1 MGLAPGRTHQ
11 NRPTIGATS
20 DRLIMFYRNRGKRA
34 FDLSVALAAA
44 LVLSPVLA
52 LLWLL
57 ARARIGDP
65 AFLRQ
70 ERPGW
75 RGRPF
80 TVLKFRTMTDARDP
94 AGNLLPDAKR
104 LTAFGRWL
112 RQTSLDELPELF
124 NVLKGDMSLV
134 GPRPLLMEYLPRY
147 TVEQARRHEVKPGIT
162 GWAQVNGRNAI
173 TWEEKFKL
181 DVWYVDHCSLW
192 LDLKILA
199 LTVLQVFQR
208 KGISAEGHATMPEF
222 VGEKDHSL

>member
-65 AFLRQ
+65 AFFRQ

-75 RGRPF
+75 RGGPF
-80 TVLKFRTMTDARDP
+80 RILKLRTMADVRDP

-112 RQTSLDELPELF
+112 RRTSLDELPEVF
-124 NVLKGDMSLV
+124 NVLKGDMSLLRLKFPILRSLRSLLWINCRILLRLPSFV
-134 GPRPLLMEYLPRY
+134 WLNPVSVPSMLGPSW
-147 TVEQARRHEVKPGIT
+147 IS
-162 GWAQVNGRNAI
+162 
-173 TWEEKFKL
+173 
-181 DVWYVDHCSLW
+181 DS
-192 LDLKILA
+192 
-199 LTVLQVFQR
+199 
-208 KGISAEGHATMPEF
+208 ISARPRRPRA
-222 VGEKDHSL
+222 SS